1 MATELAKAYVTL
13 IPSLKGAQGT
23 IERQLAGINTAMVGK
38 GLGGGML
45 KGFDASGAMSSI
57 GGKINSTFGTVAK
70 AGVAAVGG
78 IATALTGLAATG
90 GLARAM
96 NMEKAQQMFKGLKLE
111 WSEYKDTI
119 NDAVTGTVYGMDEAS
134 LVAANLAASGI
145 AAGESM
151 QKSLNAVVGTAATFG
166 DNLGDIGSMFQKVAA
181 EGKLSGEVVAQFA
194 DHGINVT
201 SVLAQAMGKTQ
212 EEVKQLVKDGKID
225 FQTFSD
231 AMYATFGD
239 AAQGANET
247 FSGSMANMRNA
258 LSRLGEKF
266 ADPAMKALTPVF
278 NGVREAVN
286 AVSGRLAPL
295 VDKFSQFAGDLSGR
309 VTGALGAFTEAVNG
323 GAGPMQAL
331 SAAVDSL
338 LGEGRAGQIAAFA
351 TAFGLVTALG
361 PALQASA
368 KGMSIASTAYGIF
381 SKSVAGVK
389 ESFGKA
395 AGAASDFVSKLGGGV
410 LSGAY
415 SFGRSLA
422 HAIVPQEAYTAMDG
436 LALRFGTALS
446 NAQGTVRNGLDGVRG
461 VISSHAPG
469 WALALGEAAGNAVDA
484 FKTKLNIAEKAESEG
499 GRVTRAL
506 SKIKSGASSVGGF
519 LSKAAGSLG
528 GFVAKASGALV
539 PLAGGLL
546 VAGAAAVKSGADV
559 KAAADQMLANVQLFA
574 TNLPVMAQQVADM
587 LPELVGQVTA
597 MMPMLVDAVVQTIG
611 TLADVFPLILPQ
623 LVSGLSQMIAQ
634 LVPLLVQMAPLL
646 VAAGIQLFTA
656 LVQGLTV
663 VIPQLVAVLPQ
674 LIQQVCSSL
683 VANMPVLLAAAFKLF
698 MCITSAVLK
707 ILPDLLDQLPDLI
720 GQFMDF
726 LIEYGPQMLAAAGK
740 LFMKIAESVPTIL
753 NSLLGA
759 LGRLLQQLPPKIASF
774 ASSMAGAAKDMV
786 MGMVGGI
793 GDAAGWVVDK
803 IQSMCSDALGAVKS
817 FFGIKSPS
825 RVMRKTFQFVG
836 QGAALGI
843 ADEAKTVTEAM
854 RGVARDVEK
863 QAAEAS
869 PNIRVGYEAEKYDAA
884 TARAKLGAYDAPS
897 SGYDL
902 AEEIHLLRMELP
914 RMIRDNAPREFE
926 WEGRT
931 LLEAIDWAEGYR

>member
-1 MATELAKAYVTL
+1 MATELAQAYITL
-13 IPSLKGAQGT
+13 IPSLKGAQGV
-23 IERQLAGINTAMVGK
+23 IEKQLSGINTAMVGK
-38 GLGGGML
+38 GLGSGML
-45 KGFDASGAMSSI
+45 SGFDASGAMKDI
-57 GGKINSTFGTVAK
+57 GGKINSTFGRAAKVGVGAVASI
-70 AGVAAVGG
+70 G
-78 IATALTGLAATG
+78 TALAGLAATG
-90 GLARAM
+90 GLSRAM

-111 WSEYKDTI
+111 WSQYKDTI

-212 EEVKQLVKDGKID
+212 EEVKQLVKEGAID

-278 NGVREAVN
+278 NGVRESVN
-286 AVSGRLAPL
+286 AVSGRLGPL

-309 VTGALGAFTEAVNG
+309 VAGALGVFADAVNG
-323 GAGPMQAL
+323 GAAPMEAL
-331 SAAVDSL
+331 SAAVDAL

-351 TAFGLVTALG
+351 TAFGLITALG

-395 AGAASDFVSKLGGGV
+395 YKSASDFVSKLGGGV
-410 LSGAY
+410 LSGAKA
-415 SFGRSLA
+415 FGTSLA
-422 HAIVPQEAYTAMDG
+422 RAVVPQEAYTAMDG
-436 LALRFGTALS
+436 LALRFGTAMAEARGEVRQGMGDVRDAI
-446 NAQGTVRNGLDGVRG
+446 AQ
-461 VISSHAPG
+461 HAPG
-469 WALALGEAAGNAVDA
+469 WALSLGEAAGNAVDA

-506 SKIKSGASSVGGF
+506 AKIKDGASGVGGF
-519 LSKAAGSLG
+519 LSKAAGGLG

-546 VAGAAAVKSGADV
+546 AAGAAAVMSGADV
-559 KAAADQMLANVQLFA
+559 EAAANQMLANIQLFA

-587 LPELVGQVTA
+587 LPGLVEQVVA
-597 MMPMLVDAVVQTIG
+597 ILPQLIDAVTQAMGSIV
-611 TLADVFPLILPQ
+611 DVFPVILPQ
-623 LVSGLSQMIAQ
+623 LVAGLTQMISGL
-634 LVPLLVQMAPLL
+634 VPMLVQMAPLL
-646 VAAGIQLFTA
+646 VQGGIQLFAA
-656 LVQGLTV
+656 LVSSLTG
-663 VIPQLVAVLPQ
+663 VIPQIIAVLPKM
-674 LIQQVCSSL
+674 IDSVCSAL
-683 VANMPVLLAAAFKLF
+683 IANMPTLLAAAFKLF
-698 MCITSAVLK
+698 LCIVSAVIK
-707 ILPDLLDQLPDLI
+707 IIPSLLDQLPQLI
-720 GQFMDF
+720 GKFMDF
-726 LIEYGPQMLAAAGK
+726 LIAYGPQMLSAAGK
-740 LFMKIAESVPTIL
+740 LFMRIVESVPTIL
-753 NSLLGA
+753 SSLLGA
-759 LGRLLQQLPPKIASF
+759 LGSLLQQLPPKIASF
-774 ASSMAGAAKDMV
+774 ASSMAKAAKDMV
-786 MGMVGGI
+786 MGMVKGI
-793 GDAAGWVVDK
+793 GDAAGWVIDK
-803 IQSMCSDALGAVKS
+803 IKSMCSDALGAVKS
-817 FFGIKSPS
+817 FFGIASPS
-825 RVMRKTFQFVG
+825 KLMRKTFRFVG

-843 ADEAKTVTEAM
+843 ADEAKAVSDAM

-863 QAAEAS
+863 QASEAS
-869 PNIRVGYEAEKYDAA
+869 PNIRVGYEAGKYDAPQA
-884 TARAKLGAYDAPS
+884 ADRGAYAAS
-897 SGYDL
+897 GSGYDL
-902 AEEIHLLRMELP
+902 ADEIHKLRTELP
-914 RMIRDNAPREFE
+914 AMIRDNAPREFE